1 MKIPENYLPVMPYII
16 INDSAAFLQFTKTVF
31 GATEQLIVPG
41 EDGRSIMHGE
51 IRIGTAV
58 LMFANTN
65 ANWGAKSCG
74 MFIYVEDTHKVYET
88 ALAHGATSLM
98 QPVKQDYG
106 YSGGFED
113 PFGNHWWICQGEYL

>member
-16 INDSAAFLQFTKTVF
+16 IDDAAAFLDFTKKVF
-31 GATEQLIVPG
+31 GAAEQLIVPG
-41 EDGRSIMHGE
+41 EGGSIMHGE
-51 IRIGTAV
+51 IKIGGAV
-58 LMFANTN
+58 LMFANSSE
-65 ANWGAKSCG
+65 NWGSKTSG
-74 MFIYVEDTHKVYET
+74 MFIYVEDADKVYET
-88 ALAHGATSLM
+88 ALESGAASLM

>member
-16 INDSAAFLQFTKTVF
+16 IDDPAAFLQFTKTVF
-31 GATEQLIVPG
+31 GAKEQLIVPG
-41 EDGRSIMHGE
+41 EDSRSIMHGE
-51 IRIGTAV
+51 ITIGDAV
-58 LMFANTN
+58 LMFAGGS
-65 ANWGAKSCG
+65 AQWGTKTSG
-74 MFIYVEDTHKVYET
+74 MFIYVEDADMVYET

-113 PFGNHWWICQGEYL
+113 PYGNHWWICQGEYL